1 MVKVSEKTWNDLSDY
16 RESLEHYGVKGQ
28 RWGVR
33 KERKTSGRRRKKRT
47 FSEKVKERRKKRAAR
62 RVARAKARA
71 EKQQQEAQKKAAKQQ
86 AEKEK
91 KRQSILNNPTSLY
104 KHRREFTADEIQAAM
119 KQFEW
124 EKKLSEYSKNDLK
137 NGAEF
142 INTMFNYVSN
152 TINLYNAAARIV
164 NSVHDDSKLPI
175 IKTTAELT
183 AKKDNKDKDKKDKK
197 DDKDKDKKDK

>member
-1 MVKVSEKTWNDLSDY
+1 MVKISESNWDALSDY
-16 RESLEHYGVKGQ
+16 RDSLEHYGRKGQ
-28 RWGVR
+28 KWGEHIFG
-33 KERKTSGRRRKKRT
+33 KERTGTKRKKRT
-47 FSEKVKERRKKRAAR
+47 FSEKVKARRAQRAKN

-86 AEKEK
+86 AKKEK

-137 NGAEF
+137 NGADY
-142 INTMFNYVSN
+142 INTMFNYVN
-152 TINLYNAAARIV
+152 NATNLYNSAARIV
-164 NSVHDDSKLPI
+164 NSVAPDRNLPI
-175 IKTTAELT
+175 IKTTKELEEE
-183 AKKDNKDKDKKDKK
+183 KKKKNS
-197 DDKDKDKKDK
+197 

>member
-1 MVKVSEKTWNDLSDY
+1 MVKISERTWNDLSDY

-33 KERKTSGRRRKKRT
+33 KERETSGRKRKKRT
-47 FSEKVKERRKKRAAR
+47 FSEKVQARRKKRAAK

-71 EKQQQEAQKKAAKQQ
+71 EKQQQEAQKKSAKQQ
-86 AEKEK
+86 AAKEK
-91 KRQSILNNPTSLY
+91 KRQAILNNPTSLY

-142 INTMFNYVSN
+142 INTMFSYVN
-152 TINLYNAAARIV
+152 NGINLYNAAARIA
-164 NSVHDDSKLPI
+164 NSVSEDSKLPI
-175 IKTTAELT
+175 IKSTGELT
-183 AKKDNKDKDKKDKK
+183 GKK
-197 DDKDKDKKDK
+197 DDKDKNKNKNQNK

>member
-1 MVKVSEKTWNDLSDY
+1 MVKVSEQTWNDLADY
-16 RESLEHYGVKGQ
+16 RESLEHYGRKGQ
-28 RWGVR
+28 KWGQHIFG
-33 KERKTSGRRRKKRT
+33 KERSGTRRQKRT
-47 FSEKVKERRKKRAAR
+47 FSEKVKARRQKRAKD

-86 AEKEK
+86 AVKEK
-91 KRQSILNNPTSLY
+91 KRQSILNNPTQLY

-142 INTMFNYVSN
+142 INTMFSYANN
-152 TINLYNAAARIV
+152 GINLYNTAARIA
-164 NSVHDDSKLPI
+164 NSISEDSKLPI
-175 IKTTAELT
+175 IKTTSQILED
-183 AKKDNKDKDKKDKK
+183 KKKKVSDKDTK
-197 DDKDKDKKDK
+197 

>member
-33 KERKTSGRRRKKRT
+33 KERKTSGRKQKKRT
-47 FSEKVKERRKKRAAR
+47 FSEKVKARRAKRAAK

-71 EKQQQEAQKKAAKQQ
+71 EKEQAEAQKKAAKQQ
-86 AEKEK
+86 AAKEK

-142 INTMFNYVSN
+142 INTMFSYVNNS
-152 TINLYNAAARIV
+152 INLYNAAARIA
-164 NSVHDDSKLPI
+164 NSVSEDSKLPI
-175 IKTTAELT
+175 IKSTSDLIG
-183 AKKDNKDKDKKDKK
+183 KK
-197 DDKDKDKKDK
+197 DDKDKKKK

>member
-1 MVKVSEKTWNDLSDY
+1 MVRISERTWNDLSNCRD
-16 RESLEHYGVKGQ
+16 SLEHHGVKGQ
-28 RWGVR
+28 KWGVHKKR
-33 KERKTSGRRRKKRT
+33 ETSGSRRKKRT
-47 FSEKVKERRKKRAAR
+47 FSEKVKALRKKRAAN
-62 RVARAKARA
+62 RVARAKARS

-86 AEKEK
+86 AAKEK

-142 INTMFNYVSN
+142 INTIFTYANN
-152 TINLYNAAARIV
+152 TINLYNTAARIA
-164 NSVHDDSKLPI
+164 NSANEDSKLPI
-175 IKTTAELT
+175 IKTTSEVLN
-183 AKKDNKDKDKKDKK
+183 AKK
-197 DDKDKDKKDK
+197 DKDKDKK

>member
-1 MVKVSEKTWNDLSDY
+1 MVKISERTWNDLSDY

-33 KERKTSGRRRKKRT
+33 KERETSGRKRKKRT
-47 FSEKVKERRKKRAAR
+47 FSEKVQARRKKRAAK

-71 EKQQQEAQKKAAKQQ
+71 EKEQQEAQKKAAKQQ
-86 AEKEK
+86 AAKEK
-91 KRQSILNNPTSLY
+91 KRQAILNNPTSLY

-124 EKKLSEYSKNDLK
+124 EKKLSEYSKSDLK

-142 INTMFNYVSN
+142 INTMFSYVN
-152 TINLYNAAARIV
+152 NGINLYNAAARIA
-164 NSVHDDSKLPI
+164 NSVSEDSKLPI
-175 IKTTAELT
+175 IKSTKELEE
-183 AKKDNKDKDKKDKK
+183 DKKKK
-197 DDKDKDKKDK
+197 SQNK